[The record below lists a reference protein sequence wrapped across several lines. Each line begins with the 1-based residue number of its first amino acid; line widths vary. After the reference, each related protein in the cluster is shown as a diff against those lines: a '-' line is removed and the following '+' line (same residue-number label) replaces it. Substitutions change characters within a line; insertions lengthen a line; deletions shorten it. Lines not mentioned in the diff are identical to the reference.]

1 MKTKQKLKEVTIK
14 KNGEVSKKH
23 NPKKKKT
30 QEEQERSDR
39 KLAGLNGLDEIYCG

>member
-1 MKTKQKLKEVTIK
+1 MKTKEKPKKVTTK
-14 KNGEVSKKH
+14 KNGELDKRH